1 MNMHRY
7 LSLCVTSNQS
17 KGVARAIKA
26 AAITT
31 MLVATFTPAL
41 AQTEATQRSSAPE
54 VAMVLKKPMMVPGTV
69 IIPASSQIRAEDIG
83 KRSHTNVRYT
93 VLATTQPLEA
103 PPISGYAYETP
114 ASLACVYQVGVAQY
128 NIYCNPSQTV
138 NTPLGGSQSIAIVD
152 AYDDPEAAADLAY
165 FSAQFGIPFNPS
177 KFHVVWAAGYQ
188 PVVDPTGGWEI
199 EESLDIE
206 YAHAMAPNA
215 TLYLVEAA
223 SNADGDLFTAVN
235 VASNLVVCG
244 KTSLCPNGSTGKGEV
259 SMSWGE
265 VEYAAESEYD
275 LYMQTPNVVYVA
287 SSGDSPGVSYPSASP
302 FAVSAGGTSNG
313 RSLLTGNLLY
323 QATWADAGGGV
334 SAFEPRPSYQSGIT
348 AITGNFR
355 GTPDISANANP
366 ASGVWVYDTFPVD
379 NGSGPTYSTWWTV
392 GGTSV
397 AAPVI
402 AGIINAAGHFA
413 GSSNEEL
420 TTIYAN
426 RAVSTDFIDINYGT
440 CNYYSGSRAGTG
452 WDLCTGVGVPNGLV
466 GK

>member
-17 KGVARAIKA
+17 KGVARAIKT
-26 AAITT
+26 AAIAAT
-31 MLVATFTPAL
+31 LVATLTPAL

-54 VAMVLKKPMMVPGTV
+54 LSVVLKKPAMVPGTV
-69 IIPASSQIRAEDIG
+69 VIPASSQIKAEDLG
-83 KRSHTNVRYT
+83 KRAHTNVRYI
-93 VLATTQPLEA
+93 VPATTQPLEA
-103 PPISGYAYETP
+103 PPLSGFAYETP
-114 ASLACVYQVGVAQY
+114 ASLACIYQVGVAQY
-128 NIYCNPSQTV
+128 NSYCNPAQTV

-165 FSAQFGIPFNPS
+165 FSAQFGIPFNPA

-188 PVVDPTGGWEI
+188 PAVDPTGGWEI

-223 SNADGDLFTAVN
+223 SNNDGDLYTAVN
-235 VASNLVVCG
+235 VASNLVICG
-244 KTSLCPNGSTGKGEV
+244 KTSGCPTGSTGKGEV

-265 VEYAAESEYD
+265 AEFSGETEYD

-287 SSGDSPGVSYPSASP
+287 SSGDAPGVSYPSASP
-302 FAVSAGGTSNG
+302 YVVSAGGTSNG

-323 QATWADAGGGV
+323 QITWADAGGGV
-334 SAFEPRPSYQSGIT
+334 SAYEPRPSYQSGIT
-348 AITGNFR
+348 QISGNFR
-355 GTPDISANANP
+355 GTPDISADANP

-379 NGSGPTYSTWWTV
+379 YGATYYTWWTV

-397 AAPVI
+397 AAPTI

-413 GSSNEEL
+413 TSSTDEL

-426 RAVSTDFIDINYGT
+426 RTVAADFTDIGYGS
-440 CNYYSGSRAGTG
+440 CNYYSGTLAGTG
-452 WDLCTGVGVPNGLV
+452 WDLCTGVGTPKGLV